1 MSSFGKKVAAAAS
14 RRSAVRRKVG
24 LVGSVVTLDG
34 AKSVFVED
42 LCPDGARLLG
52 RHLPGPGEEILLRTS
67 DLALLGRISWAR
79 RDVRGVA
86 FEEGERPSA
95 GECLALQL
103 RAAA

>member
-1 MSSFGKKVAAAAS
+1 MSRFGKKIAVS
-14 RRSAVRRKVG
+14 STRRSAVRRKVG

-34 AKSVFVED
+34 AKSVLVED

-52 RHLPGPGEEILLRTS
+52 RHLPEPGEEILLRTS
-67 DLALLGRISWAR
+67 ELALLGRISWAK
-79 RDVRGVA
+79 RDLRGVV

-103 RAAA
+103 RAA

>member
-1 MSSFGKKVAAAAS
+1 MSRFGKKIAAPS
-14 RRSAVRRKVG
+14 TRRSAVRRKVG

-34 AKSVFVED
+34 AKSVLVED

-52 RHLPGPGEEILLRTS
+52 RHLPEPGEEILLRTS
-67 DLALLGRISWAR
+67 ELALLGRISWAKC
-79 RDVRGVA
+79 DLRGVV

-103 RAAA
+103 RAA